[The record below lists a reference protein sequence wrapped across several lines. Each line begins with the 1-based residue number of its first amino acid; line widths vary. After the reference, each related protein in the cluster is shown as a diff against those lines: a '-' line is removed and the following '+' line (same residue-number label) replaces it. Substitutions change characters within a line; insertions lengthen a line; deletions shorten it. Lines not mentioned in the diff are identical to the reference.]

1 MKILIDQYRKV
12 NIIEK
17 YNTQNENKG
26 RIAKIWYNI

>member
-1 MKILIDQYRKV
+1 MKVQINEKRKV
-12 NIIEK
+12 FISEK

>member
-1 MKILIDQYRKV
+1 MKVLINQNRKV
-12 NIIEK
+12 HTIEE